1 MEQEEGV
8 GTVQASEG
16 RRERPKRE
24 RRQTEFLG
32 MASGEP
38 PPKRRAA
45 TPTGGVQ
52 RERGTVYVESAGG
65 HGGALRYMIQVGSR
79 TVKRTERSGEEDR
92 EAKRRR
98 RTR

>member
-1 MEQEEGV
+1 MV
-8 GTVQASEG
+8 
-16 RRERPKRE
+16 
-24 RRQTEFLG
+24 
-32 MASGEP
+32 SGEP

-45 TPTGGVQ
+45 TPTGGIQ

-98 RTR
+98 KT